1 MITMQEWN
9 AMNGKEQTRWLEDN
23 YQVNSMGRPRG
34 LTEGVGLNDAPYL
47 TRPRIDGESVTCPAH
62 RAWRD
67 MLKRAYSN
75 NYHAKYET
83 YKSVSVCEEWHSFM
97 SFRGWWL
104 ESQVDGWQVDKDI
117 LSDAGV
123 YSPEK
128 CIFVPAWLNSFT
140 LDSGSARGEYPIGVA
155 FHKCTGK
162 FRAQCCNPMS
172 KKYEHLGLFT
182 TPEEAH
188 LAWLNRKLEIALELK
203 PKMDEIDLRIYPRVI
218 EIINN
223 AK

>member
-9 AMNGKEQTRWLEDN
+9 AMNGKEQTLWLEDN

-97 SFRGWWL
+97 SFRGWWI
-104 ESQVDGWQVDKDI
+104 ENQVDGWQVDKDI

-172 KKYEHLGLFT
+172 KKQEHLGLFE
-182 TPEEAH
+182 TPEASH
-188 LAWLNRKLEIALELK
+188 AAWLNRKLELALELK
-203 PKMDEIDLRIYPRVI
+203 PSMDEIDLRIYQQVI

-223 AK
+223 TK